1 MHVSVFVT
9 CLADQFQPAA
19 VWGMLRVFDRLGIS
33 YEVPR
38 AQTCCGQPA
47 FNAGF
52 RHEAQSVARHFIEV
66 FRDAE
71 VIVAPSASCVAMAR
85 NHMATLFDEGS
96 EDERQARAIGA
107 RTFEFSEF
115 IVDRMRITDVGA
127 RFPHKVALHRSC
139 HLLRGLGVRDA
150 PAALLRHVKEIDLVE
165 LPAAD
170 TCCGFG
176 GVFAVK
182 YPDISGAIGAQKL
195 AAIRSTGAEFVV
207 ANDAG
212 CLMHM
217 GGLLHRAGDRTRPM
231 HLAELVGH
239 E

>member
-1 MHVSVFVT
+1 MRVSVFVT

-19 VWGMLRVFDRLGIS
+19 VWGMLRVFDRLGIA
-33 YEVPR
+33 YDVPP

-52 RHEAQSVARHFIEV
+52 RDEARSVARHFLEV
-66 FRDAE
+66 FRDADT
-71 VIVAPSASCVAMAR
+71 IVAPSGSCVAMAR
-85 NHMATLFDEGS
+85 NHMTHLFEDGS
-96 EDERQARAIGA
+96 ADARQARETAA

-115 IVDRMRITDVGA
+115 IVDRLKITDVGA

-139 HLLRGLGVRDA
+139 HLLRGLGVREA
-150 PAALLRHVKEIDLVE
+150 PTALLRNVKDIDLVE

-182 YPDISGAIGAQKL
+182 YPEISGAIGAQKL
-195 AAIRSTGAEFVV
+195 AALRSTGAEFVV

-212 CLMHM
+212 CLMQM
-217 GGLLHRAGDRTRPM
+217 GGLLHRSGDRIAPM
-231 HLAELVGH
+231 HLAELLGH